1 MSDDKA
7 SEPVW
12 FTAADMRR
20 LEESV
25 TRQANLWAHACWAK
39 YGFATYPDGTRW
51 LGPRPISEGR

>member
-25 TRQANLWAHACWAK
+25 KRQANLWAHSCWAK
-39 YGFATYPDGTRW
+39 YGFATYPDGTQW
-51 LGPRPISEGR
+51 RPISEVR